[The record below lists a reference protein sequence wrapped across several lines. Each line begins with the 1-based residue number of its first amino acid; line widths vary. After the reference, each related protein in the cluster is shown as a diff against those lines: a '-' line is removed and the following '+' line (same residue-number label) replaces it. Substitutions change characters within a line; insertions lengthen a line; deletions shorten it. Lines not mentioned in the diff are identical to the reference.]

1 MKNKLLILIICVFI
15 LSIVP
20 IAHTYF
26 QNGSSWAR
34 IPPSFVNDD
43 LYYYA
48 RMNNI
53 VNGYPFIGNP
63 YYFEHR
69 QEISP
74 AFFISDWIAT
84 IPMKIGMPFIL
95 TISFNFI
102 FWSILFSVF
111 SCFLFIRYGLSKFT
125 STVGAL
131 VTYSTMYVLLLRPV
145 SMQIVAPFFLLFCI
159 SYGQWLKVKTPSKLQ
174 NLFLIVT
181 VALSFYIYT
190 YSWQIVLM
198 VLGLTALFLIYH
210 KDWFKLKN
218 LFIVGLCGGILG
230 LPIILYALKQISSPY
245 YWETMA
251 RIGLVNTHI
260 PTALSFYDGGM
271 ILVILF
277 LWWISFVWV
286 RGLKDNP
293 KYKEAFTFVSL
304 LGLGLFFVSFSNLV
318 TGKELEI
325 SNHIERFVIIWI
337 SVALVL
343 YTWFLVKSRFSAKGG
358 SAFGGELYELSYLKK
373 LIVSILFIFSF
384 IIFTHFFVNGFG
396 IKSILQTDTKSA
408 QIYAE
413 PINWLN
419 KNVPK
424 ESVVWSNGGI
434 GYYLP
439 IMSTDF
445 QLFNPLGGL
454 HIMSSKEEEERY
466 LTSHYFDNL
475 TLQDIKND
483 FRQYAGTGN
492 SIHQYKTY
500 NRKVKI
506 CQLLKLS
513 YFGIDCGQITDAV
526 SFRGEK
532 YFVDLYN
539 QYTNDIKPNII
550 NKLKKFN
557 VEYVVRDKRV
567 NDKFT
572 PEEIPNIMLLWSNDN
587 FEIYSVK
594 YK

>member
-1 MKNKLLILIICVFI
+1 
-15 LSIVP
+15 
-20 IAHTYF
+20 
-26 QNGSSWAR
+26 
-34 IPPSFVNDD
+34 
-43 LYYYA
+43 
-48 RMNNI
+48 
-53 VNGYPFIGNP
+53 
-63 YYFEHR
+63 
-69 QEISP
+69 
-74 AFFISDWIAT
+74 
-84 IPMKIGMPFIL
+84 
-95 TISFNFI
+95 
-102 FWSILFSVF
+102 
-111 SCFLFIRYGLSKFT
+111 
-125 STVGAL
+125 
-131 VTYSTMYVLLLRPV
+131 
-145 SMQIVAPFFLLFCI
+145 MQIVAPFFLLFCI